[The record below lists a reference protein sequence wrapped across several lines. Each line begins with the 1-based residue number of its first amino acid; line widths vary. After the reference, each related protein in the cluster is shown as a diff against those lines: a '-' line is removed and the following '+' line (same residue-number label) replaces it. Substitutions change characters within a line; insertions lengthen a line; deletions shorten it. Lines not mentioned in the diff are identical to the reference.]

1 MKNKSNISQI
11 ILFIC
16 LNIFIFDT
24 SWLFYI
30 PNLEN
35 IQLFV
40 YALYL
45 YREILWVVLL
55 IFLIGL
61 LIAVI
66 KIGIVYTIY
75 RCIKNKFDFMKSKV
89 MKLFRNNKLFKTVM
103 FIFWGLGFPLL
114 EIMYFLGLGDDV
126 TISDFLYYL
135 YWYHSVIGVGYVYII
150 LFSYWH
156 YKDKQIKNKK

>member
-1 MKNKSNISQI
+1 MKNKLNITQI
-11 ILFIC
+11 ILFLC

-30 PNLEN
+30 PNLEDF
-35 IQLFV
+35 QYLVFMLC
-40 YALYL
+40 LYS
-45 YREILWVVLL
+45 ENLWVVLL
-55 IFLIGL
+55 MFLIGL
-61 LIAVI
+61 FIAVI

-75 RCIKNKFDFMKSKV
+75 RCIKNKFDFMESKI
-89 MKLFRNNKLFKTVM
+89 MKLFRKNILFKTLI
-103 FIFWGLGFPLL
+103 FIFFTVVYPLFEL
-114 EIMYFLGLGDDV
+114 MCFMGVGGEITLSDYF
-126 TISDFLYYL
+126 YCL